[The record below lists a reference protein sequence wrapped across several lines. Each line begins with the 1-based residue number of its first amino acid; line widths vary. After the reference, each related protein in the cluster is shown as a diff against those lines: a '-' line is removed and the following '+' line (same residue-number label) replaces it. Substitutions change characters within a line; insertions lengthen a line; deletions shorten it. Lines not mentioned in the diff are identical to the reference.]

1 MSMDLKLQDP
11 LSLKQY
17 IRYWVMNRH
26 LSQVLLTEVSLIHR
40 STECSFHMHCICNMS
55 AQSLQSVS
63 DHRVRSTIVVIST
76 FTLLT

>member
-11 LSLKQY
+11 LLLKRY
-17 IRYWVMNRH
+17 IRYWEMNRH

-40 STECSFHMHCICNMS
+40 STECSFHMHCICNMGG
-55 AQSLQSVS
+55 QSLQLVN
-63 DHRVRSTIVVIST
+63 DHGVRSTIVVIST